1 MNLPWWR
8 TAIIAILSN
17 RFVKLLGSIMAL
29 FLAVG
34 LMMDWIIMPIY
45 TKHGEA
51 VEVPN
56 VVSMRYEDAKSTLEA
71 NGFAIIKS
79 DERVDEKYPVGYVL
93 EQNPRPHAS
102 VKSGR
107 RIYVVVSQGRRQ
119 IEMPQLVDR
128 SQRDAELTL
137 ARYNLKLGRVDSAF
151 TDRPLGVV
159 AHQSVPVNAKIGMG
173 TVVNIT
179 VSLGLDASDATVPL
193 VAGLTYD
200 NAVQLIRQAGL
211 VVGQITFKEVEQ
223 LLPETV
229 ISQSLEAN
237 TIVKRGARIDL
248 ELSTLPN
255 NPNNND
261 D

>member
-1 MNLPWWR
+1 MSQHWVR
-8 TAIIAILSN
+8 DFIIAVLTN
-17 RFVKLLGSIMAL
+17 RFVKLLGSVVAL
-29 FLAVG
+29 FLAFA
-34 LMMDWIIMPIY
+34 LMMDWIIMPVY

-56 VVSMRYEDAKSTLEA
+56 IVSMRYEEAKSALEA
-71 NGFAIIKS
+71 DGFEIIKS
-79 DERVDEKYPVGYVL
+79 DERFDEKAPVGYVV

-107 RIYVVVSQGRRQ
+107 RIYVVVSQGGRQ

-128 SQRDAELTL
+128 SRRDAELML
-137 ARYNLKLGRVDSAF
+137 KKYNLILGRVDSTL
-151 TDRPLGVV
+151 TDKPLGVV
-159 AHQSVPVNAKIGMG
+159 AYQSVPVKAKIGVG

-179 VSLGLDASDATVPL
+179 VSMGVETSDATVPS

-200 NAVQLIRQAGL
+200 NAAQLIRHAGL
-211 VVGQITFKEVEQ
+211 VIGQITYKELEQ

-237 TIVKRGARIDL
+237 TIVRRGSKINL
-248 ELSTLPN
+248 ELSTLPQSQ
-255 NPNNND
+255 P
-261 D
+261 